1 MNKPISMV
9 INETRISLT
18 DICNKSGLP
27 ACVLEPIV
35 RDLYEEIKYVSSM
48 QLKQD
53 TEDLKGRHKEV
64 CEHAEKL
71 EGLVKEQEAIIEAL
85 REELKERDE
94 AKCIPAEPRVYESV
108 EEKRDSMYRHLVEE
122 ECFYEY
128 QIREFKHR
136 IIEGTQV
143 DLAKAK
149 LKDAK
154 KNLKRIK
161 RVKKAALK

>member
-1 MNKPISMV
+1 MAETKKQIQEQG
-9 INETRISLT
+9 INLDKLQEELIKKVAELT
-18 DICNKSGLP
+18 QENT
-27 ACVLEPIV
+27 
-35 RDLYEEIKYVSSM
+35 

-53 TEDLKGRHKEV
+53 SEDLKGKHKEV

-71 EGLVKEQEAIIEAL
+71 ESLVKEQEAIIKAL
-85 REELKERDE
+85 REELTERDE

-108 EEKRDSMYRHLVEE
+108 EEKRDSMYRHLAEE

-161 RVKKAALK
+161 RVKKTALK

>member
-1 MNKPISMV
+1 MA
-9 INETRISLT
+9 ETKKQIQEQGISL
-18 DICNKSGLP
+18 DKLQ
-27 ACVLEPIV
+27 
-35 RDLYEEIKYVSSM
+35 EELIKRVAELTQENT